1 MTPTSSVGVHR
12 HLPLKGKAITHKKD
26 STLAVLFLYKVGN
39 SAILRE
45 QVCDSVA
52 KAEFKATDTKATF
65 ITHSDGRFYSDL
77 IASSALI
84 LTALF
89 AGEKPEIKPMSVEKP
104 SAKSTSQRGIIDTGE
119 SDIVPSKLDIKP
131 LPK

>member
-1 MTPTSSVGVHR
+1 MTNTSSVGVRR
-12 HLPLKGKAITHKKD
+12 HLPLKGKAITYKR
-26 STLAVLFLYKVGN
+26 TANCCPFLYNVGN

-52 KAEFKATDTKATF
+52 KAEFGVADTKVTF
-65 ITHSDGRFYSDL
+65 IAHWDGHFYSL
-77 IASSALI
+77 RIASSALI

-89 AGEKPEIKPMSVEKP
+89 AGEKPEIKPISVEKP
-104 SAKSTSQRGIIDTGE
+104 SARSTSQSGIIDTGV
-119 SDIVPSKLDIKP
+119 SDIVPSKLDIRP